1 MENPRDMLT
10 VDWVDGAVRMID
22 QRRLPGE
29 FVVLE
34 LRDYREVA
42 EAIRTMAVRGAP
54 AIGVA
59 AALGLALAAR
69 EAADGP
75 AEQFWPSLRE
85 ADTTLRRTRPTAVNL
100 FWGLDRALQAADR
113 ASGEGPPAAADAVIA
128 EARAMIDED
137 VAVNRTLGAAGAE

>member
-1 MENPRDMLT
+1 MSSPDILT
-10 VDWVDGAVRMID
+10 VDWADGAVRMID
-22 QRRLPGE
+22 QRRLPAE

-69 EAADGP
+69 AAASEAPG
-75 AEQFWPSLRE
+75 QFWPRVQE
-85 ADTTLRRTRPTAVNL
+85 ADLILRATRPTAVNL
-100 FWGLDRALQAADR
+100 FWGLDR
-113 ASGEGPPAAADAVIA
+113 I
-128 EARAMIDED
+128 
-137 VAVNRTLGAAGAE
+137 